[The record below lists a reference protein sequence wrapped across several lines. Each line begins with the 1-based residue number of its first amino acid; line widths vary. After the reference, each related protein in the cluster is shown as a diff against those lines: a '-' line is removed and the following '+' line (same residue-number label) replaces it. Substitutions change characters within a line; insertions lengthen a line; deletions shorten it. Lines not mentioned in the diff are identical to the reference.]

1 MIYDHLLSANTCGF
15 QQIAS
20 QDEIGL
26 DMCTGI
32 PLHTFFS
39 FITKEVRNEIYKQG
53 ALSFNFIIRRVQPG
67 AE

>member
-1 MIYDHLLSANTCGF
+1 MIYHHLLSVNTEGF

-32 PLHTFFS
+32 PLYTFL
-39 FITKEVRNEIYKQG
+39 FIQYKG
-53 ALSFNFIIRRVQPG
+53 G
-67 AE
+67 TE